1 MIKDALIIVMLA
13 LLLLASGAAATK
25 CVIYVVDETHLALND
40 ASIYIDDW
48 SQLIGMTTFNTQIGW
63 NCWVGEIQPEGEHTL
78 YAKWDGKPRFRPA
91 HEGSATVNIAGSGTQ
106 FITIVTHKV

>member
-1 MIKDALIIVMLA
+1 MIRDALIIVMLA
-13 LLLLASGAAATK
+13 LLLLANGVAATK
-25 CVIYVVDETHLALND
+25 CVIYVVDERHQALND

-48 SQLIGMTTFNTQIGW
+48 SQLIGKTTFNTQIGW

-78 YAKWDGKPRFRPA
+78 NARWEGKARFRPP
-91 HEGSATVNIAGSGTQ
+91 HEGSATVNIMGSSTQ